1 MREVPGMAMLAVLVV
16 ALVGIVY
23 GWSKSYDEVRNAD
36 LRPWRRTLAMVG
48 ILAVT
53 LQAALFIAIWTPLGR
68 HNTLVAWL
76 TRGEALF
83 FLVALPCALTRKDR
97 SRWWLLFSSTV
108 LAVFYFLTILV
119 SEVA

>member
-1 MREVPGMAMLAVLVV
+1 MLAVIVA

-23 GWSKSYDEVRNAD
+23 AWSKSYDDVRNAE
-36 LRPWRRTLAMVG
+36 LRPWRRTSAMVG

-53 LQAALFIAIWTPLGR
+53 LQAVLFIAIWTPLGR
-68 HNTLVAWL
+68 HNMWVSWL
-76 TRGEALF
+76 TRGEALL
-83 FLVALPCALTRKDR
+83 FLIALPCALTRKDR

-119 SEVA
+119 SEAA